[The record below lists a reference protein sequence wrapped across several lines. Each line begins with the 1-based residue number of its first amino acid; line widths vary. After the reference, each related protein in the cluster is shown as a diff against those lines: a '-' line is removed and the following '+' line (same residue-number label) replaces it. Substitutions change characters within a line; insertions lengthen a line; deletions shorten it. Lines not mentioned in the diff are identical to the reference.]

1 MEKIQEINLY
11 EIRPSAMNPRKTFDQ
26 EALQE
31 LADNIKSQGL
41 LQPITIRPVDE
52 LLNVDGTVCHYE
64 VVCGERRY
72 RAVKLNG
79 SKTIPCIVRELT
91 DEQAFDAMITENLQ
105 RKDVDPT
112 EEAFAFGELA
122 KRGQTTEEIALRFG
136 KSTRFVLDRIKLNKL
151 IPELML
157 RVKDGTMAL
166 SAAMIICKL
175 DEEQQKR
182 FHDSNRNDT
191 FINKYYAERF
201 CNSVFAYISHS
212 EWVKNNRPDYNG
224 GCGKACSECE
234 FNTQNVGCIF
244 YEMKAEDSTAKCID
258 MERFKDKKM
267 AFLMDT
273 ILEQDGVIVKEGG
286 SLETGKTAIIV
297 ECRYGTQNDKDD
309 VDEFVKMV
317 KSNGYAVFNRE
328 DVFDTYSYYDENDER
343 LQQKLAN
350 HEVYRCIV
358 ISAYYNG
365 LDLSVRY
372 YNFKKDLAGVD
383 SETIAEGAA
392 VAKLAEKYKKA
403 YDKCRDHRS
412 AAYRDLFR
420 WDVDN
425 LDGKPLNEQEMMV
438 LAAYMLRSSNWEMRN
453 KMLDNGA
460 MPPVEVTYE
469 YVKKH
474 PDKVN
479 LIIRNHLRELLN
491 EYTARCTTQGDIAA
505 SWFPGEQGKIETDFN
520 AEVEKKCS
528 KFAQELD
535 EMGYTVEGKKKPE
548 KKPRKPKPKPSKL
561 LEQFKAMKEKHP
573 DAVLLFR
580 VGDFYESYVEDAKA
594 VADVCGIVLTKVNE
608 TDMAGFPHH
617 ALDQYLPM
625 LTRAGLRVAI
635 CDQLDDAPA
644 PKAEKKPSK
653 GKK

>member
-1 MEKIQEINLY
+1 MDGKIQEISLN
-11 EIRPSAMNPRKTFDQ
+11 EIRPSAMNPRKTFD
-26 EALQE
+26 EESLQE
-31 LADNIKSQGL
+31 LADNIQRQGL
-41 LQPITIRPVDE
+41 LQPITVRPVEE
-52 LLNVDGTVCHYE
+52 LLNADGSVCHYE

-72 RAVKLNG
+72 RAVKHNG
-79 SKTIPCIVRELT
+79 SKTIPCIVREL
-91 DEQAFDAMITENLQ
+91 DDNAAFDAMITENLQ

-136 KSTRFVLDRIKLNKL
+136 KSQRFVLDRIKLNKL

-157 RVKDGTMAL
+157 LVKDGDMAI

-175 DEEQQKR
+175 DEELQHR
-182 FHDSNRNDT
+182 FYNANKDWKINRSS
-191 FINKYYAERF
+191 AERF

-212 EWVKNNRPDYNG
+212 EWVKNNRPDYKG

-258 MERFKDKKM
+258 KERFKDKKM

-358 ISAYYNG
+358 IAAYYNG

-412 AAYRDLFR
+412 VAYRDLFR

-438 LAAYMLRSSNWEMRN
+438 LAAYMLRFANWEMRN
-453 KMLDNGA
+453 KMLDNGV

-548 KKPRKPKPKPSKL
+548 KKPRKQKPKPSKF

>member
-26 EALQE
+26 DALQE

-52 LLNVDGTVCHYE
+52 LLNKDGTFCHYE

-175 DEEQQKR
+175 DEEQQQK
-182 FHDSNRNDT
+182 FHSSNRNDT

-201 CNSVFAYISHS
+201 CNSLFAYISS
-212 EWVKNNRPDYNG
+212 SDWVKAKRPDYDG
-224 GCGKACSECE
+224 GCNKPCSQCE
-234 FNTQNVGCIF
+234 FNTKNVGCIF
-244 YEMKAEDSTAKCID
+244 YEMKAEDENARCID
-258 MERFKDKKM
+258 KERFLDKKM
-267 AFLMDT
+267 AFLMDL
-273 ILEQDGVIVKEGG
+273 IIEQDDVMVKMEDAT
-286 SLETGKTAIIV
+286 LEFGKTAVIL
-297 ECRYGTQNDKDD
+297 ETSYGTQRDKDE
-309 VDEFVKMV
+309 VEEFVKMV
-317 KSNGYAVFNRE
+317 KSAGYAVFNRE
-328 DVFDTYSYYDENDER
+328 DVFENYSWYSKEDER
-343 LQQKLAN
+343 LKEKLAN
-350 HEVYRCIV
+350 HEIYRCMC
-358 ISAYYNG
+358 ISGYYG
-365 LDLSVRY
+365 GVDLTERY
-372 YNFKKDLAGVD
+372 YTFKKDLAGAD
-383 SETIAEGAA
+383 SETITESAT

-403 YDKCRDHRS
+403 HDKCLERR
-412 AAYRDLFR
+412 AQAYAGLFS
-420 WDVDN
+420 WDVDKLN
-425 LDGKPLNEQEMMV
+425 GDPLDEDELNV
-438 LAAYMLRSSNWEMRN
+438 LAAYMLRHSNYYVRN
-453 KMLDNGA
+453 KLLGNSMQ
-460 MPPVEVTYE
+460 PPVEVAYD
-469 YVKKH
+469 YVLKH
-474 PDKVN
+474 PEQ
-479 LIIRNHLRELLN
+479 RNVIFRDALREHLN
-491 EYTARCTTQGDIAA
+491 GALPSMACTVQQKIAGKWFGDEAA
-505 SWFPGEQGKIETDFN
+505 KIEQNFTAD
-520 AEVEKKCS
+520 VEKKCS
-528 KFAQELD
+528 KTAKELD
-535 EMGYTVEGKKKPE
+535 DMGYTTDGKKKP
-548 KKPRKPKPKPSKL
+548 KKKSEKPKLPPVAP
-561 LEQFKAMKEKHP
+561 QYKAMKEKHP

-580 VGDFYESYVEDAKA
+580 VGDFYESYFHDA
-594 VADVCGIVLTKVNE
+594 VTVSETLGITLTKRSDDATE
-608 TDMAGFPHH
+608 MAGFPHH
-617 ALDQYLPM
+617 ALDTYLPK

-635 CDQLDDAPA
+635 CDQLDMP
-644 PKAEKKPSK
+644 EKTTKR